1 MKRSITFLSALVLAL
16 FGMAW
21 AQTYTIGVSNGF
33 VASEW
38 RTLMVQDLEATAQAI
53 EDELG
58 ITIDLVFEN
67 ADVDVQGQIQQ
78 IQNLLNRGVDAI
90 IINPN
95 DQVALNLALEEA
107 VEEGVVVIATDQEIG
122 AEGVFNVVIDQKE
135 WGRQNARWLAEALGG
150 EGNVVIIEGFVGH
163 PANED
168 RMAGVEEVFAEFP
181 GINVVARETGLWD
194 QATGQRVASDMLASI
209 PNIDGILTQDGMA
222 QGILTALNA
231 ANPNPF
237 PIMTGEAYAGY
248 LRLWQETA
256 EAHPGFQSVAV
267 VNPPGIASS
276 ALRVAIEILQ
286 GGEIDEANLT
296 GPFGNSIY
304 IDIPFVITS
313 ADLADRLVE
322 YQDRPDSYAMDG
334 IISQDEA
341 ASYMK

>member
-1 MKRSITFLSALVLAL
+1 MKRLTTFLSVLVLGL
-16 FGMAW
+16 FGLAA

-38 RTLMVQDLEATAQAI
+38 RTLMVQDLEETAAAL
-53 EDELG
+53 EEELG
-58 ITIDLVFEN
+58 ITINLVFEN

-95 DQVALNLALEEA
+95 DQQALNLALEEA
-107 VEEGVVVIATDQEIG
+107 VEEGVVVISTDQEIG
-122 AEGVFNVVIDQKE
+122 AEGVYNVVIDQKE
-135 WGRQNARWLAEALGG
+135 WGRQNARWLAEELGG
-150 EGNVVIIEGFVGH
+150 EGNIVIIEGFVGH

-168 RMAGVEEVFAEFP
+168 RMAGVEEVLAEYP
-181 GINVVARETGLWD
+181 NINVVARESGQWD

-231 ANPNPF
+231 ANPDPF
-237 PIMTGEAYAGY
+237 PVMTGEAYAGY
-248 LRLWQETA
+248 LRLWDETA
-256 EAHPGFQSVAV
+256 RNHPGFASVAV

-276 ALRVAIEILQ
+276 AMRVAVEILQ
-286 GGEIDEANLT
+286 GGELDESQLQ
-296 GPFGNSIY
+296 GQFGNSIY
-304 IDIPFVITS
+304 IDIPFVIT
-313 ADLADRLVE
+313 ADDLEARLAE
-322 YQDRPDSYAMDG
+322 YEDRPDSYAMDG
-334 IISQDEA
+334 IITQEEA

>member
-1 MKRSITFLSALVLAL
+1 MKRTTGFIIALVFAL

-95 DQVALNLALEEA
+95 DQNALNLALEEA
-107 VEEGVVVIATDQEIG
+107 VDEGVVVISTDQEIG
-122 AEGVFNVVIDQKE
+122 AEGVYNVVIDQKE
-135 WGRQNARWLAEALGG
+135 WGRQNAQWLAVALGG

-168 RMAGVEEVFAEFP
+168 RMAGVEEVFAQYP
-181 GINVVARETGLWD
+181 DINVVARESGQWD

-231 ANPNPF
+231 ANPDPF

-256 EAHPGFQSVAV
+256 AEHPGFQSVAV

-276 ALRVAIEILQ
+276 ALRVAVEILQ
-286 GGEIDEANLT
+286 GGELDEAQLE
-296 GPFGNSIY
+296 GQFGNSIY

-313 ADLADRLVE
+313 DDLEARLEE

-334 IISQDEA
+334 IITQEQA

>member
-1 MKRSITFLSALVLAL
+1 MKRVTAFLSVLAFAL
-16 FGMAW
+16 FGLAF

-38 RTLMVQDLEATAQAI
+38 RTLMVQDLEATAQAL

-58 ITIDLVFEN
+58 ITVNLVFEN

-231 ANPNPF
+231 ANPSPF

>member
-1 MKRSITFLSALVLAL
+1 MKRVTAFLSVLAFAL
-16 FGMAW
+16 FGLAF

-38 RTLMVQDLEATAQAI
+38 RTLMVQDLEATAQAL

-58 ITIDLVFEN
+58 ITVNLVFEN

>member
-1 MKRSITFLSALVLAL
+1 MKRVITFLSVLVLAL
-16 FGMAW
+16 FGTAW

-38 RTLMVQDLEATAQAI
+38 RTLMVQDLEATAEALQ
-53 EDELG
+53 EELG
-58 ITIDLVFEN
+58 ITVNLVFEN

-107 VEEGVVVIATDQEIG
+107 VDEGVVVIATDQEIG
-122 AEGVFNVVIDQKE
+122 AEGVYNVVIDQTE

-150 EGNVVIIEGFVGH
+150 EGDVVIIEGFVGH

-168 RMAGVEEVFAEFP
+168 RMAGVEEVFAEYP
-181 GINVVARETGLWD
+181 GINVVARETGSWD

-231 ANPNPF
+231 ANPDPF

-248 LRLWQETA
+248 LRLWEETA
-256 EAHPGFQSVAV
+256 AAHPGFESVAV

-304 IDIPFVITS
+304 IDIPFVIT
-313 ADLADRLVE
+313 ADDLAERLVE

-334 IISQDEA
+334 IISQEEA

>member
-1 MKRSITFLSALVLAL
+1 MKRVTALLSILAVAL
-16 FGMAW
+16 FGLAF

-38 RTLMVQDLEATAQAI
+38 RTLMVQDLEATAQAL

-58 ITIDLVFEN
+58 ITVNLVFEN

-107 VEEGVVVIATDQEIG
+107 VDEGVVVIATDQEIG

-150 EGNVVIIEGFVGH
+150 QGNVVVIEGFVGH

-231 ANPNPF
+231 ANPDPF
-237 PIMTGEAYAGY
+237 PIMTGEAYAGF

-334 IISQDEA
+334 IITQEEA

>member
-1 MKRSITFLSALVLAL
+1 MKRVTTFISVLAL
-16 FGMAW
+16 GLFGLVS

-38 RTLMVQDLEATAQAI
+38 RTLMVQDLEETAQAL
-53 EDELG
+53 EEELG
-58 ITIDLVFEN
+58 ITVDLVFEN

-95 DQVALNLALEEA
+95 DQQALNLALEEA
-107 VEEGVVVIATDQEIG
+107 VDEGVVVISTDQEIG
-122 AEGVFNVVIDQKE
+122 AEGVINVVIDQKE
-135 WGRQNARWLAEALGG
+135 WGRQNARWLAEELGG

-168 RMAGVEEVFAEFP
+168 RMEGVEEVFAEYP
-181 GINVVARETGLWD
+181 GINVVARESGQWD

-231 ANPNPF
+231 ANPDPF

-248 LRLWQETA
+248 LRLWDETA
-256 EAHPGFQSVAV
+256 QNHPGFTSVAV

-286 GGEIDEANLT
+286 GGQVDESQLE
-296 GPFGNSIY
+296 GPFGNSLY
-304 IDIPFVITS
+304 IDIPFVITQD
-313 ADLADRLVE
+313 DLQARLEE

-334 IISQDEA
+334 IITQEQA
-341 ASYMK
+341 ASFMQ

>member
-1 MKRSITFLSALVLAL
+1 MKRVTAFLSVLAFAL
-16 FGMAW
+16 FGLAF

-38 RTLMVQDLEATAQAI
+38 RTLMVQDLEATAQAL

-58 ITIDLVFEN
+58 ITVNLVFEN

-231 ANPNPF
+231 ANPSPF

-276 ALRVAIEILQ
+276 ALRVAIEMLQ
-286 GGEIDEANLT
+286 GGQIDEAQLA

-334 IISQDEA
+334 IITQEEA

>member
-1 MKRSITFLSALVLAL
+1 MKRLTVFVGVFVLGL
-16 FGMAW
+16 FGLAA

-38 RTLMVQDLEATAQAI
+38 RTLMVQDLEETAQAI
-53 EDELG
+53 EEELG
-58 ITIDLVFEN
+58 ITIELVFEN

-95 DQVALNLALEEA
+95 DQQALNLALEEA
-107 VEEGVVVIATDQEIG
+107 VDEGVVVISTDQEIG
-122 AEGVFNVVIDQKE
+122 AEGVINVVIDQTE

-150 EGNVVIIEGFVGH
+150 EGDIVIIEGFVGH

-168 RMAGVEEVFAEFP
+168 RMAGVEEVLAEYP
-181 GINVVARETGLWD
+181 NINVVARESGQWD

-231 ANPNPF
+231 ANPDPF

-248 LRLWQETA
+248 LRLWDETA
-256 EAHPGFQSVAV
+256 RNHPGFTSVAV

-276 ALRVAIEILQ
+276 ALRVAVEILQ
-286 GGEIDEANLT
+286 GGEVDESKLE
-296 GPFGNSIY
+296 GPFGNSLY
-304 IDIPFVITS
+304 IDIPFVITQD
-313 ADLADRLVE
+313 DLQARLE
-322 YQDRPDSYAMDG
+322 EFQDRPDSFVMDG
-334 IISQDEA
+334 IITQEQA
-341 ASYMK
+341 ASFMR

>member
-1 MKRSITFLSALVLAL
+1 MKRFITLVGVLMLGL
-16 FGMAW
+16 FGLAS
-21 AQTYTIGVSNGF
+21 AQTYTVGVSNGF

-38 RTLMVQDLEATAQAI
+38 RTLMVQDLEATAAAMQ
-53 EDELG
+53 DELG
-58 ITIDLVFEN
+58 ITVNLVFEN

-95 DQVALNLALEEA
+95 DQQALNLALEEA
-107 VEEGVVVIATDQEIG
+107 VDEGVVVIATDQEIG
-122 AEGVFNVVIDQKE
+122 AEGVYNVVIDQKQ
-135 WGRQNARWLAEALGG
+135 WGRENARWLAEELGG
-150 EGNVVIIEGFVGH
+150 EGDVVIIEGLVGN

-168 RMAGVEEVFAEFP
+168 RMEGVEEVFAEYP
-181 GINVVARETGLWD
+181 GIKVVARESAQWD

-209 PNIDGILTQDGMA
+209 PRIDGILTQDGMA

-231 ANPNPF
+231 ANPSHF

-248 LRLWQETA
+248 LRLWDETSK
-256 EAHPGFQSVAV
+256 AHPGFTSVAV

-286 GGEIDEANLT
+286 GGQIDESQLA
-296 GPFGNSIY
+296 GPYGNSLY
-304 IDIPFVITS
+304 IDIPMVITQ
-313 ADLADRLVE
+313 ADLADALVE

-334 IISQDEA
+334 IITQEKAHSFMQ
-341 ASYMK
+341 

>member
-1 MKRSITFLSALVLAL
+1 MKRLTVFVGVFVLGL
-16 FGMAW
+16 FGLAA

-38 RTLMVQDLEATAQAI
+38 RTLMVQDLEETAQAI
-53 EDELG
+53 EEELG
-58 ITIDLVFEN
+58 ITIELVFEN

-95 DQVALNLALEEA
+95 DQQALNLALEEA
-107 VEEGVVVIATDQEIG
+107 VDEGVVVISTDQEIG
-122 AEGVFNVVIDQKE
+122 AEGVINVVIDQTE

-150 EGNVVIIEGFVGH
+150 EGDIVIIEGFVGH

-168 RMAGVEEVFAEFP
+168 RMAGVEEVLAEYP
-181 GINVVARETGLWD
+181 NINVVARESGQWD

-231 ANPNPF
+231 ANPDPF

-248 LRLWQETA
+248 LRLWDETA
-256 EAHPGFQSVAV
+256 RNHPGFTSVAV

-276 ALRVAIEILQ
+276 ALRVAVEILQ
-286 GGEIDEANLT
+286 GGEVDESKLE
-296 GPFGNSIY
+296 GPFGNSLY
-304 IDIPFVITS
+304 IDIPFVITQD
-313 ADLADRLVE
+313 DLQARLE
-322 YQDRPDSYAMDG
+322 EFQDRPDSYAMDG
-334 IISQDEA
+334 IITQEQA
-341 ASYMK
+341 ASFMR